1 MSKLFIDGFEVIC
14 HCRKYHCAKESKRYQ
29 ECDRAKELDKM
40 RSKLNIR
47 KEIERLEQKRP
58 KNLTEFNNREV
69 QIRNLL
75 DQLRARTG
83 SD

>member
-1 MSKLFIDGFEVIC
+1 
-14 HCRKYHCAKESKRYQ
+14 
-29 ECDRAKELDKM
+29 M
-40 RSKLNIR
+40 RSKLEIR
-47 KEIERLEQKRP
+47 KEIERLEQQRP
-58 KNLTEFNNREV
+58 KNLTAFNNREV